1 MSSPLEVA
9 LEELTDLVGQHDGL
23 LPTLPAD
30 AVMARFNAAVVDE
43 DEVETRQSLVRLL
56 QLMVSDDLGALESV
70 DVADCLDSARWMQW
84 SSDEQAA
91 VIRVF
96 DAWWSTV
103 LAQHPH
109 EPPAEIVLATLCRL
123 NFPIVRWLH
132 PLLEQLDGP
141 AAVHLSEMVLQQL
154 PHPSWNDRPDERNQ
168 ILNWCRSEPVVMGL
182 TVVGGVHLAPGVLG
196 EALDL
201 LL

>member
-9 LEELTDLVGQHDGL
+9 LEQLTDLVGQHDGL

-30 AVMARFNAAVVDE
+30 AVMARFNAALADGDGV
-43 DEVETRQSLVRLL
+43 EVRQSMVRLL
-56 QLMVSDDLGALESV
+56 ELMVTDELGALEPTE
-70 DVADCLDSARWMQW
+70 VADSLRDAGWTRWP
-84 SSDEQAA
+84 SDEQAA
-91 VIRVF
+91 IAHVL
-96 DAWWSTV
+96 DDWWSTV

-123 NFPIVRWLH
+123 DFPLVRWLQ

-141 AAVHLSEMVLQQL
+141 AAVHLSEIVLQQL
-154 PHPSWNDRPDERNQ
+154 PHHSWNDRPDERSQ